1 MDRIHVLHENDA
13 WLDPLRA
20 AFRRRGLPWTD
31 WFLHEGVLDLGRV
44 PPNGVFYNRMSAS
57 SHTRGHRFAPEYA
70 SAVLGWLES
79 HGRAVVNGSGA
90 LALEISKSAQYTARA
105 AHGVPTPHTVA
116 AVGRGQAIEAAKTF
130 TGALIVKPNRGG
142 KGLGVRLFANGAA
155 ARDYLENGAFEP
167 SVDGITLLQ
176 AYVEPPEP
184 HITRM
189 EFVGGRF
196 FYAVRVDTSEGF
208 ELCPADACRSASDPR
223 PMFEIVDGFVSPLI
237 EPIERFL
244 AANDIQVAGVEFIR
258 DRAGDCYV
266 YDVNTNTNYNPDAE
280 AAVGL
285 SGMDR
290 LAEFLGHRLAADAAA
305 RKAA

>member
-20 AFRRRGLPWTD
+20 AFRRQGLPWTE
-31 WFLHEGVLDLGRV
+31 WFLHEGAVDLDRV

-70 SAVLGWLES
+70 NAVLGWLES
-79 HGRAVVNGSGA
+79 HDRRVVNGSRA
-90 LALEISKSAQYTARA
+90 LALEISKSAQYAA
-105 AHGVPTPHTVA
+105 LGAHGVPTPRTVA
-116 AVGRGQAIEAAKTF
+116 AVGRAAAVEATRSF
-130 TGALIVKPNRGG
+130 TGPLIVKPNRGG
-142 KGLGVRLFANGAA
+142 KGLGVRLFADRAA
-155 ARDYLENGAFEP
+155 ARDYLEDGEFEP
-167 SVDGITLLQ
+167 SVDGVTLLQ
-176 AYVEPPEP
+176 AYIEPPEP
-184 HITRM
+184 CITRM

-208 ELCPADACRSASDPR
+208 ELCPADACRIEPDPR

-237 EPIERFL
+237 GPTERFL
-244 AANDIQVAGVEFIR
+244 AANGIQVAGVEFIR
-258 DRAGDCYV
+258 DRAGAVYV

-280 AAVGL
+280 AAAGL

-290 LAEFLGHRLAADAAA
+290 LAAFLGDQLAADTAA
-305 RKAA
+305 RNAA